1 MTFMFSMCVFWDS
14 TEPKDSLEH
23 PTLSYLHLSRLPR
36 LLLLLLLPPH
46 PLPHQS
52 DDPDMT
58 S

>member
-1 MTFMFSMCVFWDS
+1 MCSMCVFGDS